1 MPSPAPTLPDG
12 GTFEGDVEGVLFS
25 VDEEGAT
32 ILASGTPVGT
42 VTGAGGGVIEVD
54 EAFTDV
60 PVAVTTPEEAA
71 DAGLTTLAAPAG
83 CAILNLDLGPLDL
96 NLLGLQIDLQ

>member
-25 VDEEGAT
+25 VDEEGVT

-54 EAFTDV
+54 EAFTGV
-60 PVAVTTPEEAA
+60 PVAVTPRRRRRTPASPRSRRRPAA
-71 DAGLTTLAAPAG
+71 RS
-83 CAILNLDLGPLDL
+83 
-96 NLLGLQIDLQ
+96 